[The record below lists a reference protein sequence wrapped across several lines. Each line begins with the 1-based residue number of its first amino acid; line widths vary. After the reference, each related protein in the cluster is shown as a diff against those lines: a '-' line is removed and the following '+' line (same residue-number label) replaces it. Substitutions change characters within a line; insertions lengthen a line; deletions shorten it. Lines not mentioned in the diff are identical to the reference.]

1 MLNAIV
7 TGAYGAIGSAI
18 CQGLVD
24 KGYDLTLVG
33 RDEARLMNLQ
43 QKLGTRVAGG
53 RVDYHVVDLSL
64 KASIVSFACSWNK
77 PLNLLINAA
86 GIVLLS
92 LHALEV
98 LFFNGSLRGRS
109 HRWFDRLQIL
119 LTGIFHVMSIPRP
132 QEASSHA

>member
-1 MLNAIV
+1 MKFIL
-7 TGAYGAIGSAI
+7 
-18 CQGLVD
+18 GLG
-24 KGYDLTLVG
+24 KALTVAFWGVVLF
-33 RDEARLMNLQ
+33 NLFMPQ
-43 QKLGTRVAGG
+43 PL
-53 RVDYHVVDLSL
+53 
-64 KASIVSFACSWNK
+64 
-77 PLNLLINAA
+77 PLNLLINAT

>member
-1 MLNAIV
+1 MKFIL
-7 TGAYGAIGSAI
+7 
-18 CQGLVD
+18 GLG
-24 KGYDLTLVG
+24 KALTVVFWWVVLF
-33 RDEARLMNLQ
+33 NLLLPQ
-43 QKLGTRVAGG
+43 PV
-53 RVDYHVVDLSL
+53 
-64 KASIVSFACSWNK
+64 

-92 LHALEV
+92 LHVLEV

-132 QEASSHA
+132 QEAASHA